1 VNYLLDTCVLSE
13 ARKPDAAQELLTWLD
28 QMSESRLF
36 LSAIVIG
43 EIQQGIAGLVEGHK
57 RRSLQAWLDEGLR
70 TRFEGRILA
79 IDSEIALEWGELMGN
94 ARKIGKPAPVVDA
107 MIAATAIRH
116 NLTLVTRNTKDFEVF
131 PVRLLNPWI
140 N

>member
-1 VNYLLDTCVLSE
+1 MNYLLDTCVLSE
-13 ARKPDAAQELLTWLD
+13 ARKPDAAEELITWLE

-43 EIQQGIAGLVEGHK
+43 EIQQGIASLAEGHK
-57 RRSLQAWLDEGLR
+57 QRSLQAWLDEGLR
-70 TRFEGRILA
+70 ARFEGRILA

-107 MIAATAIRH
+107 LIAATAIRH

-131 PVRLLNPWI
+131 PVRLLNPWV